1 MGRGWVSR
9 PAVSSEEASEE
20 AGAALPAG
28 TRSRPPMSDELYC
41 KVYLAGAAD
50 SAAAKAAISAA
61 TGQLFERRGAQVAGL
76 RVEVFD
82 NGQPGWEASD
92 ADDDFLHWPVYLEI
106 EPMDAEMALPAFIAA
121 LAGLLNRL
129 DAHGLRSMA
138 SCDFE
143 DELAAAR
150 QARG

>member
-1 MGRGWVSR
+1 M
-9 PAVSSEEASEE
+9 SE
-20 AGAALPAG
+20 
-28 TRSRPPMSDELYC
+28 DLYC

-61 TGQLFERRGAQVAGL
+61 TGQRFERRGAQVAGL
-76 RVEVFD
+76 RIDVFD
-82 NGQPGWEASD
+82 NRQPGAKASD
-92 ADDDFLHWPVYLEI
+92 ADDDFVRWPVYLEV
-106 EPMDAEMALPAFIAA
+106 EPMDADVAQPAFIAA
-121 LAGLLNRL
+121 LAGLLNSL
-129 DAHGLRSMA
+129 DAHGMRSVA

>member
-1 MGRGWVSR
+1 
-9 PAVSSEEASEE
+9 
-20 AGAALPAG
+20 
-28 TRSRPPMSDELYC
+28 MSDDLYC

-61 TGQLFERRGAQVAGL
+61 TGQRFERRGAQVAGL

-82 NGQPGWEASD
+82 NGQPGWKATD
-92 ADDDFLHWPVYLEI
+92 ADDDFVRWPVCLEV
-106 EPMDAEMALPAFIAA
+106 EPMDADMAQPAFITA

-129 DAHGLRSMA
+129 DAQGLRSVP
-138 SCDFE
+138 SCNFE

-150 QARG
+150 RTPVARSDAPAL